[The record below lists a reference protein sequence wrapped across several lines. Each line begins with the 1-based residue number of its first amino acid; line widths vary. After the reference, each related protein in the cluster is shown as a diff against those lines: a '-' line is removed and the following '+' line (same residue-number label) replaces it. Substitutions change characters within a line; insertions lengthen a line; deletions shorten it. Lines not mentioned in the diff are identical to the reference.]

1 MTRSILFG
9 ALSLC
14 LGLPALAEG
23 PALER
28 TKNALGLPLA
38 TPFAVI
44 PTLANTPG
52 RFGAY
57 FKTRV
62 VIHNLTDNSYS
73 LDALLCGPSGIV
85 ARQSISLSANQY
97 RSYDNFLQ
105 DVFNYGGAGAV
116 LLAGDVNSLDLNDP
130 NLAVN
135 APFKFSVTAEVY
147 SDSPNGRYT
156 TTVVNGIVP
165 LVDSGPSAF
174 SAGITVGQDQRVNVG
189 VFNLGVN
196 TVLVQ
201 AIVHDSSG
209 NVVQT
214 VDFRV
219 GALSWEQKSVSRD
232 VANGFIRWEIDA
244 RDGLPF
250 LWAVSVDNRS
260 NDGTLTWPTRPEAI
274 VE

>member
-1 MTRSILFG
+1 MNRSIIVG

-14 LGLPALAEG
+14 LSLPALAES

-28 TKNALGLPLA
+28 TKHALGLPLA
-38 TPFAVI
+38 TPLAVI

-62 VIHNLTDNSYS
+62 VIHNLTTNSYT
-73 LDALLCGPSGIV
+73 LDAILCGPNGIV
-85 ARQSISLSANQY
+85 AQQSISMSANQY

-105 DVFNYGGAGAV
+105 DVFNYRGAGAV
-116 LLAGDVNSLDLNDP
+116 VLAGDINSLNLDETELIND
-130 NLAVN
+130 
-135 APFKFSVTAEVY
+135 APYKFSVTAEVY

-165 LVDSGPSAF
+165 LVDSGPRAF
-174 SAGITVGQDQRVNVG
+174 SAGITVGQDRRVNVG
-189 VFNLGVN
+189 VFNLGVS
-196 TVLVQ
+196 TIPVK

-209 NVVQT
+209 FVTQT
-214 VDFRV
+214 IDLSV
-219 GALSWEQKSVSRD
+219 GALSWQQKTVSRPVD
-232 VANGFIRWEIDA
+232 NGFIRWQIDA
-244 RDGLPF
+244 RGGLPF

-260 NDGTLTWPTRPEAI
+260 NDGTLTWPARPDVTLE
-274 VE
+274 